1 MPDQSEQEYDALE
14 QARTFLSLGAILI
27 ASAAIAALVW
37 YVVVL
42 SPIGFGRAFEHT
54 IGGDAMR
61 VKVNSV
67 FIVAIGLSSL
77 GGVGSAGYGLW
88 RYWRVSSRT

>member
-1 MPDQSEQEYDALE
+1 MPDQSAQGDDPLE
-14 QARTFLSLGAILI
+14 QARGLLTLGAILV

-37 YVVVL
+37 WVVVL

-67 FIVAIGLSSL
+67 FIVAIGLALL
-77 GGVGSAGYGLW
+77 GGAGSAVVGLW
-88 RYWRVSSRT
+88 KFWRAP